1 MRLIMNPTEPLA
13 IEACDLN
20 RSFGKKAALDG
31 LNLAVPEGAFS
42 LLVGDNGSG
51 KSTLLRS
58 ALDLSRPQSGS
69 LKVFGRCPATDG
81 AAVRASIGYVPE
93 QAVLPYVKMDVAEFL
108 GFCADYY
115 RTWDASYAARLVEEF
130 AIDTGAE
137 CGTLSKGGARR
148 VQIVTALAHRPS
160 LLLLDEPAD
169 GLDPVARDR
178 FLGLLA
184 VHLADS
190 PTTVLLASHLVQEMD
205 LLCDHLAVIVAGRL
219 MAQLS
224 RADLDHKMKR
234 YVIETDRV
242 PDLERTAVELID
254 CNTAGRES
262 ACVIWGE
269 EEEVLG
275 AINAVGGKARIVQ
288 PLSLAEATRALL
300 NRAGR
305 SS

>member
-1 MRLIMNPTEPLA
+1 MSLIMNPTDPLA
-13 IEACDLN
+13 IEARDLN
-20 RSFGKKAALDG
+20 RRFGKKTALDG
-31 LNLAVPEGAFS
+31 LNLAVPEGAFY

-58 ALDLSRPQSGS
+58 VLDLSRPQSGS
-69 LKVFGRCPATDG
+69 LKVLGSCPATAG
-81 AAVRASIGYVPE
+81 ASVRAGIGYVPE
-93 QAVLPYVKMDVAEFL
+93 QAVLPYAKMEVAEFL
-108 GFCADYY
+108 RFYEDYY
-115 RTWDASYAARLVEEF
+115 SNWDASYAAHLVEEF
-130 AIDTGAE
+130 AIDTKAQ
-137 CGTLSKGGARR
+137 CGTLSKGGSRR
-148 VQIVTALAHRPS
+148 VQIVTALAHRPQV
-160 LLLLDEPAD
+160 LLLDEPAD

-190 PTTVLLASHLVQEMD
+190 PTTVLMASHLVQEMD
-205 LLCDHLAVIVAGRL
+205 LLCDHVAVIAAGRL

-224 RADLDHKMKR
+224 RTDLDRKIKR
-234 YVIETDRV
+234 YVIDTEHVSNLDR
-242 PDLERTAVELID
+242 DTVELID
-254 CNTAGRES
+254 CNTAGQES

-269 EEEVLG
+269 EEDILG

-305 SS
+305 VS